1 MLTKQVIS
9 LIILFIYILGYHLYY
24 RHKGEDWKQ
33 IQLDSDRRTFTL
45 DKLSCGSSYEI
56 YLQAFNAVG
65 QGVPSQT
72 IQASTRGER
81 K

>member
-1 MLTKQVIS
+1 MLYIFIS
-9 LIILFIYILGYHLYY
+9 MVCLFLAGYHLNY

-33 IQLDSDRRTFTL
+33 IQLDSDRRTFSL
-45 DKLSCGSSYEI
+45 EKLSCGSSYEI